1 MTNITKKLSSYNLLI
16 EIKRNNTSEQKKKKI
31 EEKIG

>member
-16 EIKRNNTSEQKKKKI
+16 KIKRNNTSEQKKEKI